1 MTGHVCVETTIPL
14 AQRGN
19 CADRASP
26 LLASWTLASSTIL
39 SSFSQYSQSSSVRSD
54 QMKMAMM
61 MHSVQLFVLIPRAYL
76 IFPD

>member
-39 SSFSQYSQSSSVRSD
+39 SSFSQYSQSSSARSD
-54 QMKMAMM
+54 QMAMM
-61 MHSVQLFVLIPRAYL
+61 MRSVQLFVLIPRAYL